1 MTRRTVIRQTGFQI
15 LPFLVL
21 SLASGSLAW
30 AQSGE
35 NVTYPANQPTK
46 SWQGRGGNFSI
57 TGKAIRREGNY
68 IEFRTNQ
75 NFEIWLPIRYLTP
88 TDVSLLEEMKE
99 GSVPLVSSNTDSN
112 PNPGGFGAPGGFGGT
127 PTTSDNPSPGTGEM
141 PAEDTDTV
149 ADSKPPIVRPE
160 TYDTGEYIEVEF
172 EGKWFRGR
180 VTAVNRAKGRYFVSF
195 QDGPIPRSV
204 WFEHD
209 KTRPLPK
216 EETADDAD
224 SSDS

>member
-1 MTRRTVIRQTGFQI
+1 MTRRTVTRRTGFQI

-21 SLASGSLAW
+21 SLATGSLAW
-30 AQSGE
+30 AQSDE
-35 NVTYPANQPTK
+35 DVTYPANQPTK

-68 IEFRTNQ
+68 VEFRTNQ
-75 NFEIWLPIRYLTP
+75 NLEIWLPIRYLIP

-99 GSVPLVSSNTDSN
+99 GSVPLVSSNTDTAS
-112 PNPGGFGAPGGFGGT
+112 PPGGFGST
-127 PTTSDNPSPGTGEM
+127 PAASDSASTGTGEM
-141 PAEDTDTV
+141 PAETTDSV
-149 ADSKPPIVRPE
+149 AESKPPIVRPD
-160 TYDTGEYIEVEF
+160 TYSTGEYIEVDF
-172 EGKWFRGR
+172 NDKWFRGR

-216 EETADDAD
+216 ENSEEGDDP
-224 SSDS
+224 S